1 MINFLDNWPMWA
13 SLAVTIIATAF
24 YLRDRLSMEITSIGI
39 IIALIGLFSI
49 PGATDFFGEPV
60 LPREILA
67 GFSNPA
73 LIAIM
78 ALLVVGQ
85 GIFQTGAIEGPTQ
98 YLKRSFEQRPTSTL
112 ALTFATAFAISAFM
126 NNTPVVVIFLP
137 ILVAMAA
144 NREIATSKLMMPL
157 SFVTVFAGMTTLI
170 GSSTNLLAAG
180 SFERLT
186 GQTLGFFAQTPI
198 GLILSAA
205 GFIYILL
212 ASRFLLPLH
221 VGSIESEELIS
232 RRHFLIR
239 LTIHKNHFLFEKS
252 PTAGFFKDLP
262 DMSVRAIQR
271 GKETLFP
278 PYDEVVLSA
287 GDVLTVATTR
297 KALAKLIDER
307 REILK
312 DIWKQTVGG
321 YRFTEEIPEELTFV
335 EAMIAP
341 GSRLGGR
348 TVEMASRDNPGNL
361 VTVGIQRRYRMATN
375 FFKDVRLIPSDIL
388 LFCGTADAIRELRGN
403 RDVVIMQ
410 GSQKEIS
417 SPDSKRIK
425 TARLIA
431 ITMIGAIALGLV
443 DIVLATVAAATA
455 MVVTKCLNTRQ
466 AIRALDMRIF
476 LVIAAALAMSAA
488 LERTGAAAMLAESVV
503 SFFAQYGQ
511 LALLSALFLTVALLT
526 NIISNAAA
534 AVLFTPV
541 AIAAAQQSGASDPL
555 PFILAVIFGANCC
568 FATPIAYQTNMLV
581 MGPGRYK
588 FSDFL
593 KFGGP
598 LVLLMWLVFTIVA
611 YWFFDLG

>member
-1 MINFLDNWPMWA
+1 MINLIENWPMWA
-13 SLAVTIIATAF
+13 SLAVVIIATAF
-24 YLRDRLSMEITSIGI
+24 YLRDRLSMEVTSIGI
-39 IIALIGLFSI
+39 IIALIGLFSL
-49 PGATDFFGEPV
+49 PTATDISGQTV
-60 LPREILA
+60 LPSELLA

-98 YLKRSFEQRPTSTL
+98 YLKRSFSKRPTSTL
-112 ALTFATAFAISAFM
+112 LLTFATAFSISAFM

-137 ILVAMAA
+137 ILVAMASD
-144 NREIATSKLMMPL
+144 RGMATSKLMMPL

-186 GQTLGFFAQTPI
+186 GQTLGFFTQTPI
-198 GLILSAA
+198 GLILSAT
-205 GFIYILL
+205 GFLYLVL
-212 ASRFLLPLH
+212 ASHFLLPSH
-221 VGSIESEELIS
+221 SGNTEREDSIS

-239 LTIHKNHFLFEKS
+239 FTIHQGHFLFEKS
-252 PTAGFFKDLP
+252 STAGYFKDLP

-271 GKETLFP
+271 GKETLYP
-278 PYDEVVLSA
+278 PYDEVTLSA
-287 GDVLTVATTR
+287 GDILTVATTR
-297 KALAKLIDER
+297 KALSKLIDER
-307 REILK
+307 REILN
-312 DIWKQTVGG
+312 DIWNQTSRG
-321 YRFTEEIPEELTFV
+321 YRQYDEIPEELAFV

-348 TVEMASRDNPGNL
+348 TVEMASRDNPIDL
-361 VTVGIQRRYRMATN
+361 TIVGIQRRYRMSTN

-388 LFCGTADAIRELRGN
+388 LFCGTPSSILELRGN
-403 RDVVIMQ
+403 RDVVTLE
-410 GSQKEIS
+410 GSQTGVS
-417 SPDSKRIK
+417 VPDSKRVK
-425 TARLIA
+425 TARI
-431 ITMIGAIALGLV
+431 ITLAMIGAVALGLV
-443 DIVLATVAAATA
+443 NIVLATVTAAVA

-466 AIRALDMRIF
+466 AIRALDVRIF
-476 LVIAAALAMSAA
+476 LVIAAALAMSVA
-488 LERTGAAAMLAESVV
+488 LERTGAAAMMAENVV
-503 SFFAQYGQ
+503 SFFSQYGQ

-526 NIISNAAA
+526 NILSNAAA

-541 AIAAAQQSGASDPL
+541 AIAAAQQSGAGDPL

-598 LVLLMWLVFTIVA
+598 LVLLMWVVFTIFS
-611 YWFFDLG
+611 YWHFDLG

>member
-1 MINFLDNWPMWA
+1 MIHLIENWPMWA
-13 SLAVTIIATAF
+13 SLAVVIIATAF
-24 YLRDRLSMEITSIGI
+24 YLRDRLSMEVTSIGI
-39 IIALIGLFSI
+39 IIALIGLFSL
-49 PGATDFFGEPV
+49 PGAADASGESLSPKE
-60 LPREILA
+60 LLS

-98 YLKRSFEQRPTSTL
+98 YLKRSFAERPTTTL
-112 ALTFATAFAISAFM
+112 MLTFATAFAVSAFM

-137 ILVAMAA
+137 ILVAMASDRDMA
-144 NREIATSKLMMPL
+144 SSKLMMPL

-180 SFERLT
+180 SYERLT
-186 GQTLGFFAQTPI
+186 GQTLGFFTQTPI
-198 GLILSAA
+198 GLMLSAT
-205 GFIYILL
+205 GFVYLVL
-212 ASRFLLPLH
+212 ASRFLLPSH
-221 VGSIESEELIS
+221 AGSTDSLDSVS

-239 LTIHKNHFLFEKS
+239 FTIHSDHFLFEKS
-252 PTAGFFKDLP
+252 PSAGFFRELP

-271 GKETLFP
+271 GGETLFP
-278 PYDEVVLSA
+278 PYDEVVLSS
-287 GDVLTVATTR
+287 GDVLIVATTR

-307 REILK
+307 RQILK
-312 DIWKQTVGG
+312 DIWNQTSRG
-321 YRFTEEIPEELTFV
+321 YRQYDEIPEELTFV

-348 TVEMASRDNPGNL
+348 TVEMASRDNPIDL
-361 VTVGIQRRYRMATN
+361 TIVGIQRRSRMSTN

-388 LFCGTADAIRELRGN
+388 LFCGTAKSIRELRGN
-403 RDVVIMQ
+403 RDVVTLE
-410 GSQKEIS
+410 GSQTGVTL
-417 SPDSKRIK
+417 PDSKRVRL
-425 TARLIA
+425 ARLITLA
-431 ITMIGAIALGLV
+431 MIGVIATGLV
-443 DIVLATVAAATA
+443 DIVLATVTAAVA

-466 AIRALDMRIF
+466 AIRALDVRIF
-476 LVIAAALAMSAA
+476 LVIAAALAMSVA
-488 LERTGAAAMLAESVV
+488 LERTGAAAMMAESVV

-526 NIISNAAA
+526 NILSNAAA

-541 AIAAAQQSGASDPL
+541 AIAAAQQSGAVDPL

-598 LVLLMWLVFTIVA
+598 LVLLMWAVFTTVS
-611 YWFFDLG
+611 YWYFDLG